1 MTRSAPQLRIRSIFS
16 GEATVGTKIFAGML
30 SFCAAKATAAPWL
43 PPEAATTPAFGI
55 FRSSRFAKAPRAL
68 NDPECWRSSSLKTM
82 ENGARP
88 NSPPL
93 DSTTGVRRTR
103 GRMIFSVARIRSRS
117 MMWLCVVVISVLL
130 YLGSWL
136 IVYMNLERALQALAS
151 ARRMQILDWLKNPRK
166 HFPPQ
171 VYGDL
176 VRDGVCGVFIA
187 RKMRVSQPT
196 ASEHLKI
203 LQQAGLVRAKR
214 IKQWTFYRRD
224 EAQILRIKRTISTK
238 V

>member
-1 MTRSAPQLRIRSIFS
+1 
-16 GEATVGTKIFAGML
+16 
-30 SFCAAKATAAPWL
+30 
-43 PPEAATTPAFGI
+43 
-55 FRSSRFAKAPRAL
+55 
-68 NDPECWRSSSLKTM
+68 
-82 ENGARP
+82 
-88 NSPPL
+88 
-93 DSTTGVRRTR
+93 
-103 GRMIFSVARIRSRS
+103 
-117 MMWLCVVVISVLL
+117 
-130 YLGSWL
+130 
-136 IVYMNLERALQALAS
+136 
-151 ARRMQILDWLKNPRK
+151 MQILDWLKNPRK